1 MKYDIDTFDMFDA
14 NFKQR
19 LKFLMDIILNTQFYD
34 YKNHAIPELKYKLK
48 IISHTAE
55 DAIATKDTLNIL
67 KRLIDNVELE

>member
-14 NFKQR
+14 NIRRR
-19 LKFLMDIILNTQFYD
+19 LEFLTDIILNTQFYD
-34 YKNHAIPELKYKLK
+34 YKNHSMPELKYKLK

-55 DAIATKDTLNIL
+55 DAIATKDTLHIL

>member
-19 LKFLMDIILNTQFYD
+19 IKFLMDIIYNTQFYD
-34 YKNHAIPELKYKLK
+34 YKNHSLPNTNYKLK

-55 DAIATKDTLNIL
+55 DGIATKDTLNIL

>member
-19 LKFLMDIILNTQFYD
+19 IKFLMDIIYNTQFYD
-34 YKNHAIPELKYKLK
+34 YKNHSMPELNYKLK

-55 DAIATKDTLNIL
+55 DAIATKDTLHIL